1 MIDFVERRKLM
12 DISQEAS
19 LSILDS
25 ITAAKKS
32 IIEGGVTSVSSGGRS
47 VGFIPLQTLEEVEQ
61 RERMK
66 AADGIYAK
74 TIQSTPYDTK
84 W

>member
-1 MIDFVERRKLM
+1 MS
-12 DISQEAS
+12 DITQNAE
-19 LSILDS
+19 LSILDTIS
-25 ITAAKKS
+25 ATKKS
-32 IIEGGVTSVSSGGRS
+32 IIEGGVVSVNSGGHS
-47 VGFIPLQTLEEVEQ
+47 VGMIPLDTLSKLEHREEL
-61 RERMK
+61 K

>member
-1 MIDFVERRKLM
+1 M
-12 DISQEAS
+12 DIVQSGEAS
-19 LSILDS
+19 ILESIS
-25 ITAAKKS
+25 ATKKS
-32 IIEGGVTSVSSGGRS
+32 IIEGGVTSVTSGGRS
-47 VGFIPLQTLEEVEQ
+47 VGMIPLETLSKLEQ
-61 RERMK
+61 REEMK

>member
-1 MIDFVERRKLM
+1 MS
-12 DISQEAS
+12 DIIQNAEV
-19 LSILDS
+19 SILDS
-25 ITAAKKS
+25 ISATKKS
-32 IIEGGVTSVSSGGRS
+32 IIEGGVVSVSSGGHS
-47 VGFIPLQTLEEVEQ
+47 VGMIPLQTLEEVEQ

-74 TIQSTPYDTK
+74 TIQSTPYDTM